1 MRNVHATRERAPQM
15 TNPVSNERGAAM
27 VLVLGV
33 LAALAV
39 LAMVVMA
46 VVVTE
51 KRTQFNEYSNN
62 RSFYSADAAGEAG
75 VAWIRRQPDPPAV
88 VDSLNHVSVS
98 NAYTN
103 LGADNRYRYDVKF
116 VRARFRPGWSVEYRD
131 YEYLVEASGAS
142 VQQAESAVELGAARL
157 FREGY

>member
-1 MRNVHATRERAPQM
+1 MPRQL
-15 TNPVSNERGAAM
+15 SNERGAAM

-39 LAMVVMA
+39 LALVVLRI
-46 VVVTE
+46 VTSE
-51 KRTQFNEYSNN
+51 KRTQFTDYANN

-75 VAWIRRQPDPPAV
+75 VAWIRQQPSPPSL

-98 NAYTN
+98 TAYTT
-103 LGADNRYRYDVKF
+103 LTTDHLYKYDVQF
-116 VRARFRPGWSVEYRD
+116 VRKKFRPGWSIEFKD

-142 VQQAESAVELGAARL
+142 AQQAESAVELGATKMYK
-157 FREGY
+157 EGY